1 MAKREHKATGLDT
14 TDMKEYHKQYD
25 RERRAKTA
33 AKKLLMNNGM
43 EESEAIS
50 TVEQAGKLLINSED
64 VPLKNAMMV
73 THVKHIL
80 EISMKVNRDDPE
92 SMLRGFW
99 EYITYCEEY
108 NYKVSNLQAYASM
121 GIGRPEASRILQG
134 KMYGRDPRYAQLI
147 RTVNNVCAMY
157 REGMMLE
164 GAINPVVG
172 IFWQKSLDNY
182 IDQPK
187 TEIEN
192 DNPNGEVKTAEEIAE
207 KYADIDD

>member
-1 MAKREHKATGLDT
+1 MADRKNKKTGLDT
-14 TDMKEYHKQYD
+14 SDMKEYHKQYD
-25 RERRAKTA
+25 RERRSKNA
-33 AKKLLMNNGM
+33 ARRLLIHNGM
-43 EESEAIS
+43 PEEEAI
-50 TVEQAGKLLINSED
+50 TVVESAGKLLVNSDE

-80 EISMKVNRDDPE
+80 AISMQADREDPE
-92 SMLRGFW
+92 SMMRCFQ

-121 GIGRPEASRILQG
+121 GLSRNEAGLMLNRKI
-134 KMYGRDPRYAQLI
+134 YAADPRYAQLI
-147 RTVNNVCAMY
+147 RTVNNICAMY

-182 IDQPK
+182 VDQPK
-187 TEIEN
+187 AEIVD
-192 DNPNGEVKTAEEIAE
+192 DNASSEIKTAEEIAE
-207 KYADIDD
+207 KYADIED